1 MVTFSVNYHHNM
13 SEEVD
18 KTYTYLL
25 VVKFHTEDGDL
36 DEGIYVM
43 KAHYGYKKR
52 DIVAAFNR
60 SNSLLNAEDSEGN
73 SRYSELGLNIDTLIE
88 DVSIYTR
95 SSIGKVDES
104 FSGNVDGLFFIDQ
117 EQ

>member
-25 VVKFHTEDGDL
+25 VVKFHTADGDT

-43 KAHYGYKKR
+43 KAHM
-52 DIVAAFNR
+52 
-60 SNSLLNAEDSEGN
+60 LM
-73 SRYSELGLNIDTLIE
+73 
-88 DVSIYTR
+88 
-95 SSIGKVDES
+95 
-104 FSGNVDGLFFIDQ
+104 LFFKLFRPLIAFVIGLTN
-117 EQ
+117 